1 MTNLRSG
8 ASPGL
13 LSRDSILVGVPLLI
27 GVLLAVGVGVGIL
40 RPTLER
46 VNVLEAR
53 LADLQRQQRSMPRL
67 EDRLVEAQTTLGL
80 REQKQLVLLDL
91 IAGRE
96 RIQTFLALLG
106 QEAQASGVVIRR
118 YEPLAPP
125 KSPVQSTERRSRSS
139 QQTKPESAKNP
150 MEELGYH
157 RSSIALQVSGGYA
170 GLQQFLQR
178 MERLQLLVE
187 SSELSLKT
195 TTASKQDQEGSG
207 VLAPAP
213 TDLSLRLTFYD
224 RKPEAAPDS
233 KSGAQRRVQTDDKA
247 PS

>member
-1 MTNLRSG
+1 MTNLRNG

-80 REQKQLVLLDL
+80 REQKQVVLLDL

-96 RIQTFLALLG
+96 RIQTCLALLG
-106 QEAQASGVVIRR
+106 QEAQASGGVIRR

-125 KSPVQSTERRSRSS
+125 KSSVQSTERRSRSS

-224 RKPEAAPDS
+224 RKPEASPSTSQLKEETAE
-233 KSGAQRRVQTDDKA
+233 TA

>member
-1 MTNLRSG
+1 MTNLRNG
-8 ASPGL
+8 TSPAL
-13 LSRDSILVGVPLLI
+13 LSRDRILVGAPLLI
-27 GVLLAVGVGVGIL
+27 GVALAMGVGFGVV
-40 RPTLER
+40 RPTRERVDALEVRLSDLQVQRRSLPGLER
-46 VNVLEAR
+46 
-53 LADLQRQQRSMPRL
+53 Q
-67 EDRLVEAQTTLGL
+67 LVEAQTTLGL
-80 REQKQLVLLDL
+80 REQKQVLLLDL
-91 IAGRE
+91 IAGRD
-96 RIQTFLALLG
+96 RIQTFLAFLG
-106 QEAQASGVVIRR
+106 EEARASGVEIRR
-118 YEPLAPP
+118 YEPLVPP
-125 KSPVQSTERRSRSS
+125 TPPVQSTKRRSRSS

-150 MEELGYH
+150 MQELGYH
-157 RSSIALQVSGGYA
+157 RSSIALQVTGGYA

-195 TTASKQDQEGSG
+195 TTASKPDQEGLG

-224 RKPEAAPDS
+224 RKLDAAPKS

>member
-1 MTNLRSG
+1 MTNLGNG
-8 ASPGL
+8 AAPAL
-13 LSRDSILVGVPLLI
+13 LSRERILVGAPLLI
-27 GVLLAVGVGVGIL
+27 GVVLAVGVGVGVL

-46 VNVLEAR
+46 VDVLEAR
-53 LADLQRQQRSMPRL
+53 LEDLQRQQRSLPEL
-67 EDRLVEAQTTLGL
+67 ERRLVEAQTTLSL
-80 REQKQLVLLDL
+80 REQQQLGLLDL
-91 IAGRE
+91 IAGRD

-106 QEAQASGVVIRR
+106 QEARASGVDIRR
-118 YEPLAPP
+118 YEPLAVLPSAKP
-125 KSPVQSTERRSRSS
+125 TERRLQSS
-139 QQTKPESAKNP
+139 QQTKPEPAKNP
-150 MEELGYH
+150 MQELGYH

-195 TTASKQDQEGSG
+195 TTASKPDPDGSD

-213 TDLSLRLTFYD
+213 TDLSLRLAFYD
-224 RKPEAAPDS
+224 RKPEAAPES
-233 KSGAQRRVQTDDKA
+233 KSVAQRRLQTDHKA

>member
-1 MTNLRSG
+1 MTNLRNG

-40 RPTLER
+40 RSTLER
-46 VNVLEAR
+46 VDSLEDR
-53 LADLQRQQRSMPRL
+53 LVALQDQQRSLPGL
-67 EDRLVEAQTTLGL
+67 ERRLVEAQTTLSL
-80 REQKQLVLLDL
+80 REQKQVMLLDL

-106 QEAQASGVVIRR
+106 QEAQTSGVVIRR
-118 YEPLAPP
+118 YEPLAPL
-125 KSPVQSTERRSRSS
+125 KSPVQSTGRRSRSS
-139 QQTKPESAKNP
+139 ETTKPESAKTP
-150 MEELGYH
+150 MQELGYH
-157 RSSIALQVSGGYA
+157 QSSIALQVSGGYA

-178 MERLQLLVE
+178 MERLQLLVK

-224 RKPEAAPDS
+224 RKPKAASPS
-233 KSGAQRRVQTDDKA
+233 TSQLKKQTEETA

>member
-1 MTNLRSG
+1 MTNLRNG
-8 ASPGL
+8 VSPAL
-13 LSRDSILVGVPLLI
+13 LSRDRILVGVPLLF
-27 GVLLAVGVGVGIL
+27 GALLAVGVGVGIL

-46 VNVLEAR
+46 V
-53 LADLQRQQRSMPRL
+53 DSL
-67 EDRLVEAQTTLGL
+67 EDRLVDLQDQQRSFPGLESRLLQAQATLTL
-80 REQKQLVLLDL
+80 EQQKQAVLLDL
-91 IAGRE
+91 IAGRD

-106 QEAQASGVVIRR
+106 QEARASGVAIRR
-118 YEPLAPP
+118 YEPLAAPSSA
-125 KSPVQSTERRSRSS
+125 KSTERRSRSS
-139 QQTKPESAKNP
+139 ATTKPESAKNP
-150 MEELGYH
+150 MQELGYH
-157 RSSIALQVSGGYA
+157 RSSIALQVTGGYA

-187 SSELSLKT
+187 SSELSIRT

-224 RKPEAAPDS
+224 RKPEAAPES
-233 KSGAQRRVQTDDKA
+233 KSGAQRLVQTDHKA

>member
-1 MTNLRSG
+1 MTNLRNG
-8 ASPGL
+8 ASAAV
-13 LSRDSILVGVPLLI
+13 LSRDRILVGAPLLI
-27 GVLLAVGVGVGIL
+27 GVALAMGVGFGVV

-46 VNVLEAR
+46 VDALEVR
-53 LADLQRQQRSMPRL
+53 LADLQGQQRSLPGLDR
-67 EDRLVEAQTTLGL
+67 RLVEAQTTLGL
-80 REQKQLVLLDL
+80 REQKQVLLLDL
-91 IAGRE
+91 IAGRD

-106 QEAQASGVVIRR
+106 EEARASGVEIRR
-118 YEPLAPP
+118 YEPLAAPP
-125 KSPVQSTERRSRSS
+125 SATSTERRSRSS

-150 MEELGYH
+150 MQELGYH
-157 RSSIALQVSGGYA
+157 QSSIALQVKGGYA

-195 TTASKQDQEGSG
+195 TTVSKPDQEGLG

-224 RKPEAAPDS
+224 RKPEAVLKS

>member
-1 MTNLRSG
+1 MTNLRNG
-8 ASPGL
+8 VSPAV
-13 LSRDSILVGVPLLI
+13 LSRDRILVGAPLLI
-27 GVLLAVGVGVGIL
+27 DVALAMGVGFGVL

-46 VNVLEAR
+46 GDALEVR
-53 LADLQRQQRSMPRL
+53 LADLQRQQRNLPGL
-67 EDRLVEAQTTLGL
+67 ERRLVEAQTTLGL
-80 REQKQLVLLDL
+80 REQKQAVLLDL
-91 IAGRE
+91 IAGRD

-106 QEAQASGVVIRR
+106 REAWASGVEIRR
-118 YEPLAPP
+118 YEPLAAPP
-125 KSPVQSTERRSRSS
+125 SATSTERRSRSS
-139 QQTKPESAKNP
+139 ATTKPESAKNP
-150 MEELGYH
+150 MQELGYH
-157 RSSIALQVSGGYA
+157 QSSIALQVTGGYA
-170 GLQQFLQR
+170 GLQLFLRR

-195 TTASKQDQEGSG
+195 TTASRQDPDGSG

-224 RKPEAAPDS
+224 RKPEAAPES

>member
-1 MTNLRSG
+1 MTNLRNG
-8 ASPGL
+8 VSPAL
-13 LSRDSILVGVPLLI
+13 LSRDRILVGVPLLI

-46 VNVLEAR
+46 VDSLEDR
-53 LADLQRQQRSMPRL
+53 LVDLQDQQRSMPRL
-67 EDRLVEAQTTLGL
+67 EDRLVEAQTTLSL
-80 REQKQLVLLDL
+80 REQKQAVLLDL

-106 QEAQASGVVIRR
+106 QEAQASGVDIRR
-118 YEPLAPP
+118 YEPLAASPP
-125 KSPVQSTERRSRSS
+125 APSTERQPRSAGKTR
-139 QQTKPESAKNP
+139 PESAKNP
-150 MEELGYH
+150 MQELGYYQ
-157 RSSIALQVSGGYA
+157 SSIALQVSGGYA
-170 GLQQFLQR
+170 GLQPFLQR

-195 TTASKQDQEGSG
+195 TTASQQDQEGSG

-213 TDLSLRLTFYD
+213 TDLSLRLPCDD
-224 RKPEAAPDS
+224 RKPEAAPGS
-233 KSGAQRRVQTDDKA
+233 KSGAQRREQTEKKA

>member
-1 MTNLRSG
+1 MTNLRNG
-8 ASPGL
+8 ASSAA
-13 LSRDSILVGVPLLI
+13 LSRDRILVGTPLLI
-27 GVLLAVGVGVGIL
+27 GVVLAMGVGFGML

-46 VNVLEAR
+46 VDALEAR
-53 LADLQRQQRSMPRL
+53 LADLQGQQRSLPGLERRL
-67 EDRLVEAQTTLGL
+67 IEAQTRLGL
-80 REQKQLVLLDL
+80 REQKQVVLLDL
-91 IAGRE
+91 IAGRD

-106 QEAQASGVVIRR
+106 QEARASGVEIRR
-118 YEPLAPP
+118 YEPLAAPP
-125 KSPVQSTERRSRSS
+125 STTSTERRSRSS
-139 QQTKPESAKNP
+139 ATTKPESAKNP
-150 MEELGYH
+150 MQELGYH
-157 RSSIALQVSGGYA
+157 RSSIALQVTGGYA

-187 SSELSLKT
+187 SSELSIRT

-224 RKPEAAPDS
+224 RKPDAAPES

>member
-13 LSRDSILVGVPLLI
+13 LSRDRILVGTPLLI
-27 GVLLAVGVGVGIL
+27 GVALAMGVGFGVL

-46 VNVLEAR
+46 GDALEVR
-53 LADLQRQQRSMPRL
+53 LADLQRQQRSLPGL
-67 EDRLVEAQTTLGL
+67 ERRLVEAQTTLSL
-80 REQKQLVLLDL
+80 RQQKQAVLLDL
-91 IAGRE
+91 IAGRD

-106 QEAQASGVVIRR
+106 QEAQASGVDIRR
-118 YEPLAPP
+118 YEPLAAPP
-125 KSPVQSTERRSRSS
+125 SAKTTGRRSRSS
-139 QQTKPESAKNP
+139 ETTKPESAKTP
-150 MEELGYH
+150 MQELGYH
-157 RSSIALQVSGGYA
+157 QSSIALQVSGGYA
-170 GLQQFLQR
+170 GLQQFLKR

-195 TTASKQDQEGSG
+195 TTASKQNQDESG

-224 RKPEAAPDS
+224 RKPKAASPSTSRLKEDS
-233 KSGAQRRVQTDDKA
+233 EGTA

>member
-1 MTNLRSG
+1 MVVVL
-8 ASPGL
+8 ASERGLWIAWPSNEEWQVAAGSWPDGCCRDGMPLQLEAMAAL
-13 LSRDSILVGVPLLI
+13 LSDLL
-27 GVLLAVGVGVGIL
+27 
-40 RPTLER
+40 LER
-46 VNVLEAR
+46 R
-53 LADLQRQQRSMPRL
+53 F
-67 EDRLVEAQTTLGL
+67 VEAQNTLDL
-80 REQKQLVLLDL
+80 REQQQEVLLDL
-91 IAGRE
+91 IAGQD

-106 QEAQASGVVIRR
+106 QEARASGVEIRR
-118 YEPLAPP
+118 YEPLTAP
-125 KSPVQSTERRSRSS
+125 SSTTSTERRSRSS

-150 MEELGYH
+150 MQELGYH
-157 RSSIALQVSGGYA
+157 QSSIALQVTGGYA

-195 TTASKQDQEGSG
+195 TTASKPDQEGSG

-224 RKPEAAPDS
+224 RKPDAAPKS
-233 KSGAQRRVQTDDKA
+233 KSGAQSRVQTDDKA